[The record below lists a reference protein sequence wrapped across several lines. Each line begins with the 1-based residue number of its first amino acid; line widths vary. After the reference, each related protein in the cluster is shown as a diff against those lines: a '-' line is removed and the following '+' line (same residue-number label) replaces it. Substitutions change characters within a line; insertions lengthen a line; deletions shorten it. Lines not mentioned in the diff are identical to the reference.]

1 MKELAKNFIGKD
13 CIIYSVTSGS
23 SAVKG
28 NITEVTDEGI
38 LVDCDG
44 NLQALNLE
52 YVVRIREWPKDKN
65 GKKKT
70 IFE

>member
-1 MKELAKNFIGKD
+1 MKELAKNFMGKD

-28 NITEVTDEGI
+28 KITEVTDEGI

>member
-28 NITEVTDEGI
+28 KITEVTDEGI

-52 YVVRIREWPKDKN
+52 YVVRIREWPRDKN

>member
-1 MKELAKNFIGKD
+1 MKELAKNFVGKD

-28 NITEVTDEGI
+28 KITEVTDEGI

>member
-1 MKELAKNFIGKD
+1 MKELTKNFIGKD

-28 NITEVTDEGI
+28 KITEVTDEGI

-52 YVVRIREWPKDKN
+52 YVVRIREWPRDKN